1 MQLCSTSSGTRHEM
15 NAISLIRKE
24 NAAEKSHQNVRKI
37 HLHIPTTTSISAV
50 AHMTII
56 LAIPISQTSAIP

>member
-1 MQLCSTSSGTRHEM
+1 MFLDQSEPSKRQ
-15 NAISLIRKE
+15 E
-24 NAAEKSHQNVRKI
+24 NPIIANIDYYHNI
-37 HLHIPTTTSISAV
+37 HGLHIPTTTSISAV